1 MNRYLKSRALIAVI
15 LTVNLL
21 GIIACSSTQK
31 ATYVTLATTAN
42 VVEAARKGYDD
53 LYQAGK
59 ISEATDAKVLV
70 AYTKYQGAMN
80 AALGAFKAYKRIADA
95 GGVPDP
101 AVTNKLIDD
110 LQPVI
115 TELFALF
122 TQSGVTTAQSIV
134 IEKVK

>member
-1 MNRYLKSRALIAVI
+1 MNKFYKSRQLIALLIVVSVI
-15 LTVNLL
+15 GTV
-21 GIIACSSTQK
+21 ACASAQK

-59 ISEATDAKVLV
+59 ISAQTDAQVLV
-70 AYTKYQGAMN
+70 AYTKYQQAMN
-80 AALGAFKAYKRIADA
+80 AALGAFKTYKMIADA

-101 AVTNKLIDD
+101 TLTNKLIDE
-110 LQPVI
+110 LTPI
-115 TELFALF
+115 IYNLFALF
-122 TQSGVTTAQSIV
+122 NQAGVTTSNIV